1 MLIGQLGMLHNGG
14 NVISMVNELETAYG
28 RDLAGTYEELF
39 SSDFSKWWNKEYI
52 WTIPGNGGSQG
63 GGSEFPGVVLE
74 NKGWGQY
81 NGWGQN
87 KPSYGYLRRDVE
99 RRSW

>member
-1 MLIGQLGMLHNGG
+1 
-14 NVISMVNELETAYG
+14 MVNELETAYG

-39 SSDFSKWWNKEYI
+39 SSDFSKWWNKSIFGLFLEI
-52 WTIPGNGGSQG
+52 GGSQG

-81 NGWGQN
+81 NGWDRTSRLMIFT
-87 KPSYGYLRRDVE
+87 KRC
-99 RRSW
+99 

>member
-1 MLIGQLGMLHNGG
+1 MG

-63 GGSEFPGVVLE
+63 GGSEFREL
-74 NKGWGQY
+74 
-81 NGWGQN
+81 
-87 KPSYGYLRRDVE
+87 SLRTKAGDNIMAGDRTN
-99 RRSW
+99 RLMIFTKKRC